1 MVMNM
6 GYRWRRMYY
15 ATGLPGWVRFGYSP
29 GWLGRS
35 PGGLPPI
42 FQYGIVPPVAPTT
55 PLPYQQVPAPV
66 PPMTTPAPVPPT
78 TTMPPTVAMSKE
90 DQIRYLKQQRDILK
104 KQLEDLD
111 RRLAELE
118 TK

>member
-1 MVMNM
+1 MVMDM

-42 FQYGIVPPVAPTT
+42 FQYGMVPPTAPTT
-55 PLPYQQVPAPV
+55 PLPYPQAP
-66 PPMTTPAPVPPT
+66 
-78 TTMPPTVAMSKE
+78 TMPPTTMMPPMAPTSKE
-90 DQIRYLKQQRDILK
+90 DQIKLLKQQRDMLK
-104 KQLEDLD
+104 RQLEDLEK
-111 RRLAELE
+111 RLAELE

>member
-1 MVMNM
+1 M

-55 PLPYQQVPAPV
+55 PLRYPQVPAPV
-66 PPMTTPAPVPPT
+66 PPV
-78 TTMPPTVAMSKE
+78 TTMPPTAAMSKE

>member
-1 MVMNM
+1 MDV

-35 PGGLPPI
+35 PGGLSPI
-42 FQYGIVPPVAPTT
+42 FQYGMVTPTT
-55 PLPYQQVPAPV
+55 PQVPTPM
-66 PPMTTPAPVPPT
+66 PPMSL
-78 TTMPPTVAMSKE
+78 MSKE
-90 DQIRYLKQQRDILK
+90 DQIKLLKRQRDMLK
-104 KQLEDLD
+104 KQLEDLE

-118 TK
+118 AE

>member
-1 MVMNM
+1 MVMDM

-42 FQYGIVPPVAPTT
+42 FQYGQVPLTT
-55 PLPYQQVPAPV
+55 PTIPPYPQL
-66 PPMTTPAPVPPT
+66 APVPPT
-78 TTMPPTVAMSKE
+78 PMPSMVPMSKE
-90 DQIRYLKQQRDILK
+90 DQIRSLKQQRDMLK
-104 KQLEDLD
+104 RQLEDLE

-118 TK
+118 GR

>member
-1 MVMNM
+1 MVMDL

-42 FQYGIVPPVAPTT
+42 FQYGIVPPTAPTT
-55 PLPYQQVPAPV
+55 PLPYPQIPV
-66 PPMTTPAPVPPT
+66 PMPPT
-78 TTMPPTVAMSKE
+78 TMMPSMAPMSKE
-90 DQIRYLKQQRDILK
+90 DQIKLLKQQRDMLK
-104 KQLEDLD
+104 KRLEDLE

>member
-1 MVMNM
+1 M

-42 FQYGIVPPVAPTT
+42 FQYGIVPPIAPTT
-55 PLPYQQVPAPV
+55 PLPYPQVPTPTSPTAMV
-66 PPMTTPAPVPPT
+66 PPMAP
-78 TTMPPTVAMSKE
+78 MSKE
-90 DQIRYLKQQRDILK
+90 DQIRLLKQQRDMLK
-104 KQLEDLD
+104 KQLEDLE